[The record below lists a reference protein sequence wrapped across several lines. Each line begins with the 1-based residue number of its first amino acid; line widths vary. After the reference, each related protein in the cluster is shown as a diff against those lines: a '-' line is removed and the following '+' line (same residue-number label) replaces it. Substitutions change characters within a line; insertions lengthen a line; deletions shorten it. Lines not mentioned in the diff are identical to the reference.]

1 VTLFDVP
8 LSELRTRTSSKWNRY
23 PDDVLPLWVAEMDV
37 EVCEPVVRAVTH
49 AVRRGDT
56 GYPSGSPYQD
66 AFAEFAERRWGWS
79 TPASRIRLVPD
90 IMQGSVEVLALLT
103 DPGDAVVVNPPVY
116 PPFWAYTRRSGR
128 RVVEAPLGD
137 DHRLDLAVLERAF
150 TEARSGGRR
159 AAYLLCHPQNPSGTL
174 HSPDELRA
182 VGELAARHG
191 VRVVSDEVHAPLTLD
206 GTFVSA
212 TTVIPDAV
220 ALHSASKA
228 FHLAG
233 LKAAIAVPGP
243 EADDLARL
251 SSSGRAEVAH
261 VPVLAHAAALREGG
275 PWLDQVLTE
284 LRAHRALL
292 TELLAEHAPAVRW
305 TPGAATYFAWL
316 DLRDAL
322 PGVDDPARAL
332 LHDAR
337 LALNPGPTF
346 GEPGAGHVRLNYAT
360 SPEILTEAVRR
371 LASVLAP

>member
-1 VTLFDVP
+1 MP
-8 LSELRTRTSSKWNRY
+8 LSELRSRTSSKWSRY

-37 EVCEPVVRAVTH
+37 AVCAPVVHAVSD

-56 GYPSGSPYQD
+56 GYPSGMPYQD

-79 TPASRIRLVPD
+79 TTASRIRLVPD
-90 IMQGSVEVLALLT
+90 IMQGTVEVIALLT
-103 DPGDAVVVNPPVY
+103 EPGDAVVVNPPVY
-116 PPFWAYTRRSGR
+116 PPFWAYPRHAGR
-128 RVVEAPLGD
+128 RIVEAPLGP
-137 DHRLDLAVLERAF
+137 DHRLDLAALDRAF
-150 TEARSGGRR
+150 DEARADGRR
-159 AAYLLCHPQNPSGTL
+159 AAYLLCHPHNPTGTL
-174 HSPDELRA
+174 HTPDELRA

-243 EADDLARL
+243 EAEHLTHLPELVA
-251 SSSGRAEVAH
+251 SEVGH
-261 VPVLAHAAALREGG
+261 VPVLAHATALREGG
-275 PWLDQVLTE
+275 SWLDELLTE
-284 LRAHRALL
+284 LRAHRTLL
-292 TELLAEHAPAVRW
+292 AELLAEHAPAVRW

-322 PGVDDPARAL
+322 PGDPDPARAL
-332 LHDAR
+332 LRDGR

-346 GEPGAGHVRLNYAT
+346 GAPGAGHVRLNFAT
-360 SPEILTEAVRR
+360 SPELLTEAVRR
-371 LASVLAP
+371 LASVLPA